1 MKMAI
6 MRIGRAELRVLDLE
20 ESVNYYTNII
30 GLEVVGRSREESIL
44 RLGMNLIII
53 ALSCKRQIHR
63 VSIILLLKYRMK

>member
-30 GLEVVGRSREESIL
+30 GLEVVGRSGKS
-44 RLGMNLIII
+44 
-53 ALSCKRQIHR
+53 LS
-63 VSIILLLKYRMK
+63 